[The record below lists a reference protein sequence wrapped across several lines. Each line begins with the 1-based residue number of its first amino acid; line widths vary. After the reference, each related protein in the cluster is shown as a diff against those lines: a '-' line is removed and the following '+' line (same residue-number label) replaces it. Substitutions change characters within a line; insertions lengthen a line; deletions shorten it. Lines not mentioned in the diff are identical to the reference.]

1 MGQCYNR
8 IAEKGQTAHKRGM
21 LFMKATRKLIA
32 PIIITIVCILALIAY
47 MGVVFAASIP
57 IWLKIAGA
65 VALLVL
71 IGVAIYV
78 LFERIQE
85 VRSGEED
92 DLGKY

>member
-1 MGQCYNR
+1 MN
-8 IAEKGQTAHKRGM
+8 
-21 LFMKATRKLIA
+21 ATRKLIA

-47 MGVVFAASIP
+47 MGIVFAASIP
-57 IWLKIAGA
+57 IWLKVA
-65 VALLVL
+65 V
-71 IGVAIYV
+71 YV

>member
-1 MGQCYNR
+1 
-8 IAEKGQTAHKRGM
+8 
-21 LFMKATRKLIA
+21 MKTTKKLIA
-32 PIIITIVCILALIAY
+32 PVVITIVCILSLIAY

>member
-1 MGQCYNR
+1 MN
-8 IAEKGQTAHKRGM
+8 
-21 LFMKATRKLIA
+21 ATRKLIA

-47 MGVVFAASIP
+47 MGIVFAASIP
-57 IWLKIAGA
+57 IWLKAAGA

-71 IGVAIYV
+71 VGVAVYV
-78 LFERIQE
+78 LFERIPE

>member
-1 MGQCYNR
+1 MN
-8 IAEKGQTAHKRGM
+8 
-21 LFMKATRKLIA
+21 ATRKLIA

-47 MGVVFAASIP
+47 MGIVFAASIP
-57 IWLKIAGA
+57 IWLKAAGA

-71 IGVAIYV
+71 V
-78 LFERIQE
+78 ERIQE

>member
-1 MGQCYNR
+1 
-8 IAEKGQTAHKRGM
+8 
-21 LFMKATRKLIA
+21 
-32 PIIITIVCILALIAY
+32 